1 MKLIG
6 ITVLLF
12 AGIMFAQ
19 SSVEKFTSQLD
30 AVISNTE
37 QDEELLVWV
46 FFSDK
51 GENTQSYFSK
61 PNTVVS
67 EKSLKRRA
75 KVLNEN
81 ELISTRDLPVNES
94 YVDEVKSLGFEVIIL
109 GSL

>member
-6 ITVLLF
+6 ITIILF

-19 SSVEKFTSQLD
+19 SSIEKFTPQLD
-30 AVISNTE
+30 AVVRNAN
-37 QDEELLVWV
+37 QDEELLVWI
-46 FFSDK
+46 FFADK
-51 GENTQSYFSK
+51 GENTQNYFNK

-81 ELISTRDLPVNES
+81 KLITQ
-94 YVDEVKSLGFEVIIL
+94 F
-109 GSL
+109 